1 MPTAHISFL
10 THLQYL
16 TKSYHFHCD
25 KKKKYIRGD
34 DGWKERQEQK
44 KEKEKKKWR
53 EKRALCHKHI

>member
-25 KKKKYIRGD
+25 KKKKYIGVTMMGGR
-34 DGWKERQEQK
+34 KSSRRRRKRE
-44 KEKEKKKWR
+44 EKK